1 MEGSPSAFIVIL
13 LAVLI
18 ILSMLF
24 SISESSFL
32 GMNKLRLR
40 ILRKNK
46 DKRALIAGK
55 LLDKRERLIN
65 SLLVS
70 NDIVNILL
78 SSIITSIALELFGE
92 KGVGIATLTAT
103 ILLLIFGE
111 ITPKTISTR
120 CPDRIAYALS
130 PFVRLVV
137 FVMRPIVIVVT
148 FIARCVLR
156 IFGIKTK
163 AKKQSYTEEDIKTFF
178 DMSSESGLIEEDEN
192 RMMTQVFKFSD
203 LQAQEIMVPRT
214 KIRAVPVS
222 ANYRDIIELSQRL
235 GFTRFPVYRKSI
247 DDIVGIIYLKDML
260 AFKDHQEAFELSK
273 VMREPLFILG
283 TKKMSSVQ
291 ELLFESRQSMAIIV
305 DEYSGTD
312 GVITEKDISR
322 EIFALP
328 GEDSLRGKV
337 FDFDVVENK
346 ADFEVNGSV
355 LLRDLK
361 EDLHINLDSAINE
374 TIGGWFTEQIDRMPS
389 AGDVV
394 EFEGYRFTVKKVQ
407 AHRIERIRLTKIN
420 IVDETEQS
428 KLQSVVLGDTTE
440 REGQK

>member
-1 MEGSPSAFIVIL
+1 MDGSPNFLIYII

-18 ILSMLF
+18 VLSMLF

-46 DKRALIAGK
+46 DKRALIAGR
-55 LLDKRERLIN
+55 LLDRRERLIN

-70 NDIVNILL
+70 NDIVNIFL
-78 SSIITSIALELFGE
+78 SSIITSIALEMFGQ
-92 KGVGIATLTAT
+92 KGVGIATLIAT
-103 ILLLIFGE
+103 LLLLIFGE

-120 CPDRIAYALS
+120 CPDRIAYALA
-130 PFVRLVV
+130 PFVQIVV
-137 FVMRPIVIVVT
+137 AVMHPVVIIVT

-156 IFGIKTK
+156 IFGIKTN
-163 AKKQSYTEEDIKTFF
+163 AKKQSYTEEEIKTFF
-178 DMSSESGLIEEDEN
+178 DMSSESGVIEEDEN

-203 LQAQEIMVPRT
+203 LEAQDIMVPRT
-214 KIRAVPVS
+214 KIRAVPYD
-222 ANYRDIIELSQRL
+222 ATYRDIIELSQRL

-260 AFKDHQEAFELSK
+260 AYKESQSSFNLLK
-273 VMREPLFILG
+273 VMRPPLFILG
-283 TKKMSSVQ
+283 TKKITSVQ
-291 ELLFESRQSMAIIV
+291 ELLFENHDSMAIIV

-328 GEDSLRGKV
+328 GEYSLRGKV
-337 FDFDVVENK
+337 FDFDSVENK
-346 ADFEVNGSV
+346 SDFEINGSV

-361 EDLHINLDSAINE
+361 EDLRISLESNMNE
-374 TIGGWFTEQIDRMPS
+374 TIGGWFTEQIDRMPA
-389 AGDVV
+389 AGDSV
-394 EFEGYRFTVKKVQ
+394 EFEGWLFTVKKIQ
-407 AHRIERIRLTKIN
+407 SHRIERIQI
-420 IVDETEQS
+420 S
-428 KLQSVVLGDTTE
+428 KLPGEESE
-440 REGQK
+440 E